1 MEIECKN
8 NNNAFWPKVSNI
20 TLKRAAATLTENNSA
35 EYDAIQFKNQ
45 GNGEYS
51 NVLIDGYSNPSAVA
65 VRIQDANTNNNQVNA
80 SKIKLTNVKI
90 NGTTPQFGGT
100 STVTSIVFPAGQYT
114 TSTTSTGASLTNGA
128 WSTVNGAT
136 LLQ

>member
-1 MEIECKN
+1 M
-8 NNNAFWPKVSNI
+8 V
-20 TLKRAAATLTENNSA
+20 RAAGTVTEGGSSAA
-35 EYDAIQFKNQ
+35 EYDAIQFKKQ
-45 GNGEYS
+45 GNGDFTNIVIS
-51 NVLIDGYSNPSAVA
+51 GYTTANSTA

-100 STVTSIVFPAGQYT
+100 TTVTSVVFPIGQYT
-114 TSTTSTGASLTNGA
+114 TSTTSTGATLTNGA

>member
-20 TLKRAAATLTENNSA
+20 TLKRAAGTISENNST

-45 GNGEYS
+45 GNGEYT
-51 NVLIDGYSNPSAVA
+51 NILIDGYSNSSAVA

-100 STVTSIVFPAGQYT
+100 STVTSIVFPAGFYT
-114 TSTTSTGASLTNGA
+114 TSTTSTGATLTTGA
-128 WSTVNGAT
+128 WSTVNGVS

>member
-1 MEIECKN
+1 VTNSETRK
-8 NNNAFWPKVSNI
+8 PQLYKVSNI
-20 TLKRAAATLTENNSA
+20 TLKRAAGTVSENNST

-45 GNGEYS
+45 GNGEYT
-51 NVLIDGYSNPSAVA
+51 NILIDGYSNPSAVA
-65 VRIQDANTNNNQVNA
+65 VRIQDTNTNNNQVNGG
-80 SKIKLTNVKI
+80 KIKLTNVKI

-100 STVTSIVFPAGQYT
+100 STVTSIVFPAGFYT
-114 TSTTSTGASLTNGA
+114 TSTTSTGATLTNGA

>member
-20 TLKRAAATLTENNSA
+20 TLKRAAGTLTENNSA

-45 GNGEYS
+45 GNGEYT
-51 NVLIDGYSNPSAVA
+51 NILIDGYSNPSAVA

-80 SKIKLTNVKI
+80 SKIKVDPSKYLLNIFYLKIYRNVI
-90 NGTTPQFGGT
+90 SNDD
-100 STVTSIVFPAGQYT
+100 I
-114 TSTTSTGASLTNGA
+114 
-128 WSTVNGAT
+128 
-136 LLQ
+136 